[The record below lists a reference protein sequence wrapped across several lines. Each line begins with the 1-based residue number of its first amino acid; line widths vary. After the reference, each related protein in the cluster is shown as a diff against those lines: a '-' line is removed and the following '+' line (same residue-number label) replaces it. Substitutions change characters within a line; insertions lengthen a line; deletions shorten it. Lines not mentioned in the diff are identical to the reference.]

1 MLADGADA
9 VQGRLTSAVSS
20 VRVPSEVVEESPDQV
35 LHAVTGR
42 VVKRGVVVVVV
53 AVAVARVQNPP

>member
-1 MLADGADA
+1 
-9 VQGRLTSAVSS
+9 VQGRLTSSVSS

-53 AVAVARVQNPP
+53 AVAVTRVQDPS

>member
-1 MLADGADA
+1 
-9 VQGRLTSAVSS
+9 VQGRLTSSVSS
-20 VRVPSEVVEESPDQV
+20 VGVPSEVVEESPDQV

-53 AVAVARVQNPP
+53 AVAVTRVQDPS